1 MRAGFPSL
9 QTLTTGAVVAIVGFF
24 SSFPIVLQ
32 GLHSMGATPAQAAS
46 GLMAAALSMG
56 LCAVVLCL
64 YTRIPASVAWST
76 PGAALLAVTAV
87 TAGGFSD
94 AVGAFIVAGALTLTA
109 GLYRP
114 FGRLAA
120 SIPAPLAQA
129 MLAGVL
135 LPLCLQPVTA
145 MAEVP
150 AVIGPV
156 VMVWLICGRIN
167 RLLAVP
173 AAVLMATAIIFVIGD
188 FSQFSAGPVI
198 TMGEFVTPT
207 FSIDAVIG
215 IAIPL
220 FIVTMATQNVPGLAV
235 LKSYGYTPPPTTLLS
250 GVGGFSVVS
259 ALWGAPATCLAAIT
273 AAMCSNEDCHPDPAQ
288 RYWSAVFAGIFY
300 CFFGLFA
307 GVITA
312 FAGLA
317 PPMLVASVAGLAL
330 VGVLGNS
337 TFAALQDADY
347 RDAAAI
353 TFLVTAS
360 GVTAFGLGAAVW
372 GLLAGGIVQI
382 LRKGIVLNDT

>member
-1 MRAGFPSL
+1 MRTGFPPL
-9 QTLTTGAVVAIVGFF
+9 QTVTTGAVVAIVGFF
-24 SSFPIVLQ
+24 SSFPIILQ
-32 GLHSMGATPAQAAS
+32 GLASMGATPAQAAS

-56 LCAVVLCL
+56 ICAIVLSL

-76 PGAALLAVTAV
+76 PGAALLAVTAA

-94 AVGAFIVAGALTLTA
+94 AVGAFIVAGVLTLVA

-120 SIPAPLAQA
+120 SIPTPLAQA

-145 MAEVP
+145 MAEAP

-167 RLLAVP
+167 RMLAVP

-188 FSQFSAGPVI
+188 FSKFSTGSAL
-198 TMGEFVTPT
+198 TMGAFVAPT
-207 FSIDAVIG
+207 FSLDAVMG
-215 IAIPL
+215 IALPL

-235 LKSYGYTPPPTTLLS
+235 LKSYGYTPPPRPLLS
-250 GVGGFSVVS
+250 GVGGFSMIS
-259 ALWGAPATCLAAIT
+259 AFWGAPATCLAAIT
-273 AAMCSNEDCHPDPAQ
+273 AAMCANEDCHPDPAQ
-288 RYWSAVFAGIFY
+288 RFWAAVCAGVFY
-300 CFFGLFA
+300 CILGLFA
-307 GVITA
+307 GLITA

-317 PPMLVASVAGLAL
+317 PPLLVASVAGLAL

-337 TFAALQDADY
+337 TFAALKDAEY

-360 GVTAFGLGAAVW
+360 GITAFGLGAAVW

-382 LRKGIVLNDT
+382 LRKGIVSNET